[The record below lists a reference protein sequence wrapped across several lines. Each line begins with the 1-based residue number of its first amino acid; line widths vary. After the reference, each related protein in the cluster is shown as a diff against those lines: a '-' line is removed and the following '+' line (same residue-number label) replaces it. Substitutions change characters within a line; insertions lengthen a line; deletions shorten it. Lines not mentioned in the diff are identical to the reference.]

1 MAQELAQRA
10 SDGATERELQLQGQ
24 VQGLQD
30 MLRAQKDKFTE
41 VMAKTKT
48 QMQDAVLRNDGAVA
62 EAQAQSLALRSERD
76 TLSVELQAVRETL
89 EAVQEQVAKSR
100 EEVKRSDE
108 QKAQALR
115 QVAQLQD
122 GMRSLAPEAVEQQL
136 AQLRAQVTE
145 AEEAVTAARDAAG
158 EQMQRER
165 VKAGKEREKLAADA
179 KAQLRIAQAATS
191 ARDAAVKEKDDLAR
205 ELECARRE
213 AKQAL
218 DRRGDKEAGRVR
230 SLTDDV
236 ARLKGEKLALEE
248 KLKAGSETER
258 KDKEA
263 IAKLRARCD
272 ALASAQALP
281 ANNAEASVGGSSSSA
296 PNTPGLSS
304 SFGFKKGKG
313 ATASGWGAGGEAE
326 IKRLKAQMMER
337 DKEIERLKG
346 LQTARERGG
355 LESEGSP
362 SRLGDGSGLYYRARE
377 KELKQR
383 VEKLEEQLNAAVGF
397 AYHPPTNQSM
407 YLCVSCLCVCVCVCV
422 CIFILHRSAVSTRLF
437 FCLII
442 CL

>member
-1 MAQELAQRA
+1 M
-10 SDGATERELQLQGQ
+10 
-24 VQGLQD
+24 QGLQD
-30 MLRAQKDKFTE
+30 MLREQKDKFTE

-62 EAQAQSLALRSERD
+62 EAQAQSLVLRSERD

-89 EAVQEQVAKSR
+89 EALQEQVAKSR
-100 EEVKRSDE
+100 EDVKRSDE
-108 QKAQALR
+108 QKAQAL
-115 QVAQLQD
+115 QHVAQLED
-122 GMRSLAPEAVEQQL
+122 AMRSLAPAAVEQQL

-145 AEEAVTAARDAAG
+145 AEDAVTAARDAAG

-272 ALASAQALP
+272 ALASAQALS
-281 ANNAEASVGGSSSSA
+281 ANAAEASMGSSTSSA

-304 SFGFKKGKG
+304 SFGFKKAKG

-326 IKRLKAQMMER
+326 IRRLKAQMMER
-337 DKEIERLKG
+337 DKEIERLQG

-355 LESEGSP
+355 VESEGSP

-383 VEKLEEQLNAAVGF
+383 VEKLEEQLSAAVGF
-397 AYHPPTNQSM
+397 AYHPPTSPSM
-407 YLCVSCLCVCVCVCV
+407 YLCVSICVCVCVCV
-422 CIFILHRSAVSTRLF
+422 YTHPSSICRIHPSIFLSHNMPLKQLAPVGVSDVQTQAVQ
-437 FCLII
+437 
-442 CL
+442 

>member
-1 MAQELAQRA
+1 M
-10 SDGATERELQLQGQ
+10 
-24 VQGLQD
+24 QGLQD

-383 VEKLEEQLNAAVGF
+383 VEQLEEQLNAAVGF
-397 AYHPPTNQSM
+397 AYHPLTNQSM
-407 YLCVSCLCVCVCVCV
+407 YLCVSCLCVCVCVYIHPPSICRIHPS
-422 CIFILHRSAVSTRLF
+422 IFLSHNMPLKQLAPVGVSDVQTQAVQ
-437 FCLII
+437 
-442 CL
+442 

>member
-1 MAQELAQRA
+1 M
-10 SDGATERELQLQGQ
+10 
-24 VQGLQD
+24 QGLQD

-108 QKAQALR
+108 QKAQALQ

-213 AKQAL
+213 AKQAF
-218 DRRGDKEAGRVR
+218 DKRGDKEAGRVR

-281 ANNAEASVGGSSSSA
+281 NAEASVGGSSSSA

-407 YLCVSCLCVCVCVCV
+407 YLCVSYLCVCVYVYSSSIDLYPPV
-422 CIFILHRSAVSTRLF
+422 YFFVS
-437 FCLII
+437 
-442 CL
+442 